1 MDEGQL
7 HRVQKC
13 ACSRTGRGVRI
24 GGGAPRTTGA
34 TFGASLLAEKQAR
47 QRAQLARAA
56 EARAQAQMGGYVQG
70 AAQAPRRA
78 GGKLKLKMPNAKQLK
93 KAAQA
98 AKMVGDAGAQM
109 YGYDSLVDAGVS
121 NAQAAAAERGYDNQA
136 TRAVSKYAKKKGDK
150 LVDQQLGG
158 KIQWKKVGKTAL
170 KVGKVA
176 NKISKQATGQSLTD
190 LGISMAMEP
199 LSRVDPTGGIA
210 SDLLEKQLQNQ
221 ANKQLDKRGG
231 SFYKQGSNVGVS
243 NPGKAG
249 PIVRSKYA
257 DDVQNPNRWVSVRR
271 MQL

>member
-1 MDEGQL
+1 MVKLNISEAQIRALEQGKNINVKPSQIGSGVEVDMDEGQL

-56 EARAQAQMGGYVQG
+56 EARAQAQMTGGYVQRSG
-70 AAQAPRRA
+70 PVGRS
-78 GGKLKLKMPNAKQLK
+78 GGKIKLKMPNAKQLK

-136 TRAVSKYAKKKGDK
+136 TRA
-150 LVDQQLGG
+150 
-158 KIQWKKVGKTAL
+158 TAR
-170 KVGKVA
+170 VA
-176 NKISKQATGQSLTD
+176 L
-190 LGISMAMEP
+190 
-199 LSRVDPTGGIA
+199 LS
-210 SDLLEKQLQNQ
+210 
-221 ANKQLDKRGG
+221 
-231 SFYKQGSNVGVS
+231 
-243 NPGKAG
+243 
-249 PIVRSKYA
+249 
-257 DDVQNPNRWVSVRR
+257 
-271 MQL
+271 